1 MHFKLAFIAIL
12 IFPFILIAQ
21 EYPSLDEIEKAL
33 NDKNM
38 ILEDSSFLNNFE
50 IDKNRS
56 IQFINGQ
63 FTGLRKN
70 ECLVICPVYRST
82 GTAGAYQNFI
92 TLFYKTAT
100 GSWLKSRFSTLEQEI
115 DTLDLDNDDLPELIC
130 HSGIFWMGEI
140 KESTTVYQ
148 LKNDNETILYS
159 NSSEDYSNSI
169 FLEINS
175 VASKLYETYY
185 FDSDNDAI
193 LEIDESLTIGLVESF
208 SEGRPNI
215 KFNKIKKVLKLQNG
229 KYR

>member
-1 MHFKLAFIAIL
+1 MHFKLAYIAIL

-21 EYPSLDEIEKAL
+21 DYPSLDEIEKAL
-33 NDKNM
+33 NDKNI
-38 ILEDSSFLNNFE
+38 ILENNSELNNFE
-50 IDKNRS
+50 IDNDRAIK
-56 IQFINGQ
+56 FINGN

-70 ECLVICPVYRST
+70 ECLVICPVYRTT

-100 GSWLKSRFSTLEQEI
+100 GTWLKSRFSIFGQEI
-115 DTLDLDNDDLPELIC
+115 DTLDLDNDNLPELIC
-130 HSGIFWMGEI
+130 SSGIVWMDVLI
-140 KESTTVYQ
+140 DSTTVYQ
-148 LKNDNETILYS
+148 IKNDNETILYS
-159 NSSEDYSNSI
+159 NSSEDYSNSMN
-169 FLEINS
+169 LEINS